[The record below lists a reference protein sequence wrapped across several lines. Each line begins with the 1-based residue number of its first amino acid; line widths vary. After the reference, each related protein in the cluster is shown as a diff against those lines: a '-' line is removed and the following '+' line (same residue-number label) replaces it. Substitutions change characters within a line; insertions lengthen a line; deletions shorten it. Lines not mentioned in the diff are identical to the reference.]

1 MTLDEAKA
9 ILSALDREAVEYVLI
24 GSMGMA
30 AQGLIRATRDLD
42 FFVSATPENVERLKR
57 ALKAAFDSDPSIDEI
72 SAKDLAGGYPA
83 VQYTPPHGRYWLDIV
98 SRLGEAFRYEDL
110 EWEVLT
116 LDGIPVRVATPGMLY
131 RMKKDTV
138 RPRDRAD
145 AAWIRQTFG
154 LEEE

>member
-1 MTLDEAKA
+1 MTFDEAKT
-9 ILSALDREAVEYVLI
+9 ILSALDREGVEYVLI

-57 ALKAAFDSDPSIDEI
+57 ALKSAFDSDPSIDEI
-72 SAKDLAGGYPA
+72 SAKDLGGGYPA
-83 VQYTPPHGRYWLDIV
+83 VQYTPPHGRYWLDII

-110 EWEVLT
+110 EWEEVT
-116 LDGIPVRVATPGMLY
+116 LEGIRVRVATPGMLY

-154 LEEE
+154 LEED

>member
-1 MTLDEAKA
+1 MTFDEAKT
-9 ILSALDREAVEYVLI
+9 ILSALDREEVEYVLI

-42 FFVSATPENVERLKR
+42 FFVSAKPDNIERLKR
-57 ALKAAFDSDPSIDEI
+57 ALKSAFDSDPSIDEI
-72 SAKDLAGGYPA
+72 SAKDLGGGYPA
-83 VQYTPPHGRYWLDIV
+83 VQYTPPHGRYWLDII

-110 EWEVLT
+110 EWEELT
-116 LDGIPVRVATPGMLY
+116 VEGIRVRVATPAMLY

-154 LEEE
+154 LKED

>member
-1 MTLDEAKA
+1 MTFDEAKT
-9 ILSALDREAVEYVLI
+9 ILSALDREGVEYVLI

-57 ALKAAFDSDPSIDEI
+57 ALRSAFDSDPSIDEI
-72 SAKDLAGGYPA
+72 SAKDLGGGYPA
-83 VQYTPPHGRYWLDIV
+83 VQYTPPHGRYWLDII

-110 EWEVLT
+110 EWEEVALE
-116 LDGIPVRVATPGMLY
+116 GIRVRVATPGMLY

-154 LEEE
+154 LEED